1 MHYVK
6 AEKGVRRHISGKRGG
21 RTAAYGKGAL
31 SKLSILTKATMPTEI
46 LKFRVGK
53 VAGKLI
59 SVLKESTGIGIK
71 RQCQ

>member
-1 MHYVK
+1 MRYVK
-6 AEKGVRRHISGKRGG
+6 TEKGVRRHIAGKQGG

-53 VAGKLI
+53 EAGKLI
-59 SVLKESTGIGIK
+59 ICTK
-71 RQCQ
+71 RDHRNRH